1 MKNRDAWVKVTCPL
15 CGNVTLLAVVEED
28 FRAWEEG
35 ALIQNVM
42 PYMDATE
49 RETLISGLC
58 CECQGHMF
66 KDPFDDDEDFI
77 DEDWD
82 GEPDD
87 IDDDCGFDPYEGCF
101 TFDC

>member
-1 MKNRDAWVKVTCPL
+1 MKNRDSWVKVTCPL

-42 PYMDATE
+42 PYMDASE

-58 CECQGHMF
+58 EVCQGNF
-66 KDPFDDDEDFI
+66 FSDEDEDF
-77 DEDWD
+77 
-82 GEPDD
+82 EPDD

>member
-1 MKNRDAWVKVTCPL
+1 MKNRDAWVEVTCPL

-58 CECQGHMF
+58 EVCQGGIF
-66 KDPFDDDEDFI
+66 GNEEEDEDF
-77 DEDWD
+77 
-82 GEPDD
+82 EPDD

>member
-58 CECQGHMF
+58 EVCQGNF
-66 KDPFDDDEDFI
+66 FSGDDDEDF
-77 DEDWD
+77 
-82 GEPDD
+82 EPDD

>member
-58 CECQGHMF
+58 EVCQGNF
-66 KDPFDDDEDFI
+66 FSDEDEDF
-77 DEDWD
+77 
-82 GEPDD
+82 EPDD

>member
-58 CECQGHMF
+58 EVCQGNF
-66 KDPFDDDEDFI
+66 FSDEEEDEDF
-77 DEDWD
+77 
-82 GEPDD
+82 EPDD

>member
-28 FRAWEEG
+28 FKAWEDG

-58 CECQGHMF
+58 EVCQGNF
-66 KDPFDDDEDFI
+66 FSDEDEDF
-77 DEDWD
+77 
-82 GEPDD
+82 EPDD

>member
-28 FRAWEEG
+28 FKAWEEG

-58 CECQGHMF
+58 EVCQGNF
-66 KDPFDDDEDFI
+66 FSDEDEDF
-77 DEDWD
+77 
-82 GEPDD
+82 EPDD